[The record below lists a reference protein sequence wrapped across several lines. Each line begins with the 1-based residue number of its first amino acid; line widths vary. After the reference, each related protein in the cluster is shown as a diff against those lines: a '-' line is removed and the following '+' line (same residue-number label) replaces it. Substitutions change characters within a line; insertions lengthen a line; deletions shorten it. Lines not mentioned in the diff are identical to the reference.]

1 MTAHPTVSA
10 ILVTRRPTF
19 LAGAVAM
26 MRAQTYPGVELVVV
40 LHGLDRTAL
49 PGPASEALALA
60 DRVLEVPA
68 SVPFG
73 TCLNLGIATSR
84 GEMLAKIDDDDLY
97 GPAYLAEA
105 AAGLAAGEGDVVGKM
120 ETYVF
125 LSDERQLLL
134 WRPGASL
141 QRQTGLAGP
150 TLFFPRRLGEAPG
163 FRPLPSAIDRG
174 FLDDC
179 KAKGCSFYSTSRRH
193 YVLRRMPAANH
204 HTWQTANDYFREDAV
219 VLRRNLTDDSP
230 EALLRIVG
238 DA

>member
-1 MTAHPTVSA
+1 MTAPLVST
-10 ILVTRRPTF
+10 IIMTRRPAF
-19 LAGAVAM
+19 VAGAIAM
-26 MRAQTYPGVELVVV
+26 MRAQTYPNVEVVLG
-40 LHGLDRTAL
+40 LHGLRAAEL
-49 PGPASEALALA
+49 PAEGREALASA
-60 DRVLEVPA
+60 DRVLELPG
-68 SVPFG
+68 SQPLG
-73 TCLNLGIATSR
+73 TCMNMATAASQ
-84 GEMLAKIDDDDLY
+84 GDVIAKIDDDDLY
-97 GPAYLAEA
+97 GPCYLAEA
-105 AAGLAAGEGDVVGKM
+105 AAALAAGEGDVVGKM

-141 QRQTGLAGP
+141 QRQSGLAGP

-174 FLDDC
+174 FLTDC
-179 KAKGCSFYSTSRRH
+179 KAQGCHFYSTSRRH

-230 EALLRIVG
+230 EALIRIVG